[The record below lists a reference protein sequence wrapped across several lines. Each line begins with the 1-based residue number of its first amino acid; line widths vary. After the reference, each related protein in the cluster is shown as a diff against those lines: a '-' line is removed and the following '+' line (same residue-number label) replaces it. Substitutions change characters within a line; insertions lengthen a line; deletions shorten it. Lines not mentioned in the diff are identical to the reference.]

1 MSWNT
6 HIPKFRRFVLQN
18 FPFIEEDFDALT
30 DYALICKVVEYLNNV
45 ITSQNLLIS
54 EVESFE
60 TAMTTDFNNLSDAFD
75 QLQSFVDHYFDNL
88 DVQQEIN
95 NKLDGLVA
103 DGTLEMLIGAYIQPR
118 IDAQNQRITT
128 LYESVDSF
136 ESTINAQV
144 LGFSDMVDSIVSGSP
159 LVASSTAGMTNTNR
173 VYVNTTDGKW
183 YYYNGTDWVAGGT
196 YQSSGISAGTITL
209 TMFGSDV
216 KYNIKT
222 RYNGDKA
229 RCNGTIELDLTNN
242 LVNKAVAGGELGVD
256 SDTRVA
262 SVNLIYVP
270 NGYAVECISDDSGAY
285 KVTEYDFDEN
295 MTNSSYNID
304 LDSSATYA
312 PIVNGNR
319 ARYIRLRFSKADNS
333 TLTPSDVVSD
343 VVVGLVQRIPNYTNT
358 TVGTNLANPYTAVHG
373 YIQDGATPY
382 RIVKSASYNTFMP
395 IKMVKGTTYQI
406 SAFRK
411 LLMYDKD
418 LEYVA
423 NSYVDGNNSSTS
435 FTASFNGYFM
445 VSARTIDNVMIN
457 TGDELLS
464 YDPYV
469 EVLPPYVQIQN
480 VENLRNITVTGN
492 DILSNKTYVALG
504 DSFTHGDFSHAPEDN
519 YHITSGKYSGQ
530 LKVYPYIIGNRL
542 NMQISNLAQNG
553 MTMCKIND
561 EWTNYISDA
570 VLSSIPENPDYITI
584 KIGINDNP
592 DHRNSPLGTID
603 DSTNTTFYGSYN
615 HVMNYLITNFPNAK
629 IGIIISNGQTSMDFI
644 NAEIA
649 IAKKFGVPYLN
660 ETTDD
665 HVPLLIRTMRTD
677 VSDEIKELRL
687 QNWSVKY
694 ETPNANRH
702 PSAECH
708 EYESTIVENFLR
720 SL

>member
-1 MSWNT
+1 MANIFIDFLPPWVETGIQPAFYDKESGT
-6 HIPKFRRFVLQN
+6 VLQQTARMYAKVN
-18 FPFIEEDFDALT
+18 ELVKSYNDFTEDINATVDDYIERFNTLY
-30 DYALICKVVEYLNNV
+30 DYVH
-45 ITSQNLLIS
+45 
-54 EVESFE
+54 
-60 TAMTTDFNNLSDAFD
+60 D
-75 QLQSFVDHYFDNL
+75 YFDNL

-95 NKLDGLVA
+95 NKLDSMYA
-103 DGTLEMLIGAYIQPR
+103 DGDLEALIASYIQPR
-118 IDAQNQRITT
+118 IDAQNGRITT
-128 LYESVDSF
+128 LYESVDTF

-144 LGFSDMVDSIVSGSP
+144 LGFSEMVDSIVSGSP

-183 YYYNGTDWVAGGT
+183 YYYNGSAWTAGGT

-209 TMFGSDV
+209 TMLGSDV

-222 RYNGDKA
+222 RYNSDKA
-229 RCNGTIELDLTNN
+229 RCEGTIELDLTNN
-242 LVNKAVAGGELGVD
+242 LVNKAVAGGNLGED

-270 NGYAVECISDDSGAY
+270 NGYAVECLSDDDGAY

-295 MTNSSYNID
+295 MSNSSSNID
-304 LDSSATYA
+304 LHSSATYA

-319 ARYIRLRFSKADNS
+319 ARYVRLRFSKADNS

-343 VVVGLVQRIPNYTNT
+343 VVIGLVQRVPNYYNT
-358 TVGTNLANPYTAVHG
+358 TVGTNLANPHTAVHG
-373 YIQDGATPY
+373 YIQDGVYPY

-418 LEYVA
+418 LNYVA

-435 FTASFNGYFM
+435 FTATFNGYFM
-445 VSARTIDNVMIN
+445 VSARTSDDVMIN
-457 TGDELLS
+457 TGNSLEE
-464 YDPYV
+464 YAAYV
-469 EVLPPYVQIQN
+469 ERLPEYIQIQN
-480 VENLRNITVTGN
+480 VDNLGEIVVTSN
-492 DILSNKTYVALG
+492 DALSNKVYVSLG
-504 DSFTHGDFSHAPEDN
+504 DSFTHGDFSNAPEDN
-519 YHITSGKYSGQ
+519 YHITEGRYSGK

-542 NMQISNLAQNG
+542 NMSVTNLAQNG
-553 MTMCKIND
+553 MTMTKINND
-561 EWTNYISDA
+561 WTNYISDG
-570 VLSSIPENPDYITI
+570 VLANIPANVDYITI

-592 DHRNSPLGTID
+592 DHQNARLGTID
-603 DSTNTTFYGSYN
+603 DNTNSTFYGSYN
-615 HVMNYLITNFPNAK
+615 RVMNYLITNFPNAK

-660 ETTDD
+660 ETTDE

-677 VSDEIKELRL
+677 VSDAIKDQRNA
-687 QNWSVKY
+687 NWAVKY
-694 ETPNANRH
+694 DNPNRNMHPNA
-702 PSAECH
+702 SCH
-708 EYESTIVENFLR
+708 EYESTIVESFLR